1 MIKNNSGNLA
11 KKVLE
16 DVSAKIWNSC
26 FQAVNSESE
35 YKLRTTFV
43 IQFMFLVETLN
54 TEHKLVNR

>member
-16 DVSAKIWNSC
+16 DMSAKIWNSC
-26 FQAVNSESE
+26 FQAVNSE

-43 IQFMFLVETLN
+43 IQFMFLAETLN

>member
-16 DVSAKIWNSC
+16 DMSAKIWNSR
-26 FQAVNSESE
+26 FQAVNSE

-43 IQFMFLVETLN
+43 IQFMFLAETLN
-54 TEHKLVNR
+54 TEHKLVNH